1 VKTLVPLAL
10 ACACVLPARVSAA
23 SDLTSLESKVSAI
36 AARAGGDVGVGLRHL
51 PSGETVLVRGRERFP
66 MFSVYKL
73 PIAMTLL
80 KRVDEGTQL
89 LDMKVKLGHGDL
101 RPGVST
107 GISGRVAKD
116 GWMYTV
122 RELIEAAIAAS
133 DNTASDAI
141 LDLAGGPAAV
151 TAYVRGLGIADLRV
165 DRAEIEMAAD
175 LYGVTLPARAG
186 WTLENLNALLSH
198 APAGSKQAAT
208 RRYLHDDPRDTT
220 TPEAALAL
228 LGHVHARDALKPDTA
243 ALVVDVM
250 RKTTTG
256 DRRIRALLPPGTV
269 ANKTGSGPATT
280 NDVGIVTL
288 PGSAG
293 QFAIAVFVRDSPQDD
308 ARRERAIAGIA
319 RAAYDHWSR

>member
-1 VKTLVPLAL
+1 MKTPTALLVACGLVPGA
-10 ACACVLPARVSAA
+10 ASSA
-23 SDLTSLESKVSAI
+23 SDLKALESRVASI

-51 PSGETVLVRGRERFP
+51 PSGETVLVRGAERFP

-89 LDMKVKLGHGDL
+89 LDMKVKLGHDDL

-107 GISGRVAKD
+107 GISGRVATD

-141 LDLAGGPAAV
+141 LSRAGGPAAV

-175 LYGVTLPARAG
+175 LYGVTLPDRAR
-186 WTLENLNALLSH
+186 WTLERLNALLSR
-198 APAGSKQAAT
+198 APAVPKQAAT
-208 RRYLHDDPRDTT
+208 RRYLHEDPRDTT

-228 LGHVHARDALKPDTA
+228 LGRVHARNALKPDTA
-243 ALVVDVM
+243 ALVMDVM

-269 ANKTGSGPATT
+269 ANKTGSGPGTT

-288 PGSAG
+288 PGASG
-293 QFAIAVFVRDSPQDD
+293 HVAIVVFVRDSPRDD
-308 ARRERAIAGIA
+308 AHRERAIAEIA